1 MKKTNYIQRPSSYM
15 PIEELKKWLKENKLP
30 TKPIKKSKAKK
41 QK

>member
-1 MKKTNYIQRPSSYM
+1 M